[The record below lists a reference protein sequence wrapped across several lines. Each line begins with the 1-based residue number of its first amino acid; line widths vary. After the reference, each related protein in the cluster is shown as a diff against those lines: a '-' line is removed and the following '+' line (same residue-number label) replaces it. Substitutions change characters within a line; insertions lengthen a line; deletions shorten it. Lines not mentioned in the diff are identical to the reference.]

1 MSGKWRAFVPG
12 AGVAQGRKVD
22 SFKESFTS
30 AKQDRR
36 NSDVHL
42 VDQALAKILLNDV
55 YAATNT
61 NILAFGRF
69 ASLRQGG
76 VNAFRNEVEG
86 CSSFHDQRCACVV
99 GQHEHRDVIDRIL
112 APPAPPAFIWPRSA
126 NRPEHVPA
134 ENPSP
139 DVLKASS
146 GEVLINARCSAIVT
160 EQVLLKR
167 SCGEGPAMKRGA
179 AHAEWVV
186 DVWSGPAPKPS
197 SEMVKLSTRSL
208 DTVFL
213 GGVSGY
219 EDGL

>member
-1 MSGKWRAFVPG
+1 MPG
-12 AGVAQGRKVD
+12 AGVAQGRKVG

-55 YAATNT
+55 DAATKT
-61 NILAFGRF
+61 NILTCGRF

-76 VNAFRNEVEG
+76 GNAFRHEVEG
-86 CSSFHDQRCACVV
+86 RSSFHDQRCACVV
-99 GQHEHRDVIDRIL
+99 SQYEHWDVTDRIL
-112 APPAPPAFIWPRSA
+112 APPTPSAVIWPRSA

-146 GEVLINARCSAIVT
+146 GKVVVKARSSAIAT

-167 SCGEGPAMKRGA
+167 SCG
-179 AHAEWVV
+179 
-186 DVWSGPAPKPS
+186 
-197 SEMVKLSTRSL
+197 
-208 DTVFL
+208 
-213 GGVSGY
+213 
-219 EDGL
+219 

>member
-1 MSGKWRAFVPG
+1 MSGTWRAFVPG
-12 AGVAQGRKVD
+12 AGVAQGRKVC

-36 NSDVHL
+36 NGDVHL

-55 YAATNT
+55 YAATKT
-61 NILAFGRF
+61 NVLAFGRF

-76 VNAFRNEVEG
+76 GNALGNEVEG
-86 CSSFHDQRCACVV
+86 RSAFHDQGCACVV
-99 GQHEHRDVIDRIL
+99 GQHEHWDVIDRIL
-112 APPAPPAFIWPRSA
+112 APPTPPALIWPRSA

-146 GEVLINARCSAIVT
+146 GKVIINARSSALAT

-179 AHAEWVV
+179 AHAEWVA
-186 DVWSGPAPKPS
+186 DVLVWARA
-197 SEMVKLSTRSL
+197 E
-208 DTVFL
+208 TV
-213 GGVSGY
+213 
-219 EDGL
+219 E